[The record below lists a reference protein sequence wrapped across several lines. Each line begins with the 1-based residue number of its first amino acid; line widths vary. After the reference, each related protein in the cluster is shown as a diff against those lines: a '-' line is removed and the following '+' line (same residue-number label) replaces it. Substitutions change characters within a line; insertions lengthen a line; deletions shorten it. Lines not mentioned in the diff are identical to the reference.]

1 MLSNSKMYPEFFNFI
16 FQRKNGIF
24 FVFWCI
30 SCIECRFSITE
41 KRNRQKKDS
50 VLQRFVLTK
59 KECLVIKIQFD
70 THSIFFYFSVDHL
83 SGTKN

>member
-1 MLSNSKMYPEFFNFI
+1 MLSNSKMYPEFLTLFSNFI

-24 FVFWCI
+24 FVSWFI
-30 SCIECRFSITE
+30 SCIVFLLLRKETGK
-41 KRNRQKKDS
+41 KR
-50 VLQRFVLTK
+50 QRFANVLTK

-70 THSIFFYFSVDHL
+70 THSIFFYCAVGNL